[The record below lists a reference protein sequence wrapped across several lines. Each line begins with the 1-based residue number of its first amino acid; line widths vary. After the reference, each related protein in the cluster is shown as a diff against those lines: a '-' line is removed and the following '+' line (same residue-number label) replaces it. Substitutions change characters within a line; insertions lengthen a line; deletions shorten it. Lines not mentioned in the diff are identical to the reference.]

1 MEKLISIVTPCYNEE
16 ANVAELN
23 KAVVELFAKLPQYR
37 FEHIFIDNCSQDRT
51 VPILREMA
59 KNDQRV
65 KVIINS
71 RNFGHIRSPYHG
83 LISAYGDAVV
93 FLFADFQ
100 EPPALIEKF
109 LEKWEEGFKVVAG
122 VKVQSDESSLFFM
135 LRKWYYKLVSRLADV
150 QMINN
155 FTGFGLFDK
164 KVIEIL
170 REIQDPYP
178 YFRGLVCELG
188 FERATV
194 EYHQAARKR
203 GITKNNFYTLY
214 DIAMLGIVT
223 NSKVP
228 LRIATIAGFI
238 LSGFSLLVAIVYLI
252 VKLLFWNN
260 LPFGQAPLLIGV
272 FFFASVQMFFIGI
285 LGEYIGSVQTQVLN
299 RPRVIEKER
308 INF

>member
-1 MEKLISIVTPCYNEE
+1 
-16 ANVAELN
+16 
-23 KAVVELFAKLPQYR
+23 
-37 FEHIFIDNCSQDRT
+37 
-51 VPILREMA
+51 
-59 KNDQRV
+59 
-65 KVIINS
+65 
-71 RNFGHIRSPYHG
+71 
-83 LISAYGDAVV
+83 
-93 FLFADFQ
+93 
-100 EPPALIEKF
+100 
-109 LEKWEEGFKVVAG
+109 
-122 VKVQSDESSLFFM
+122 
-135 LRKWYYKLVSRLADV
+135 YKLVSRLAEI
-150 QMINN
+150 QLINN

-164 KVIEIL
+164 KVIEVL
-170 REIQDPYP
+170 RQIEDPYP
-178 YFRGLVCELG
+178 YFRGIVCEIG
-188 FERATV
+188 FEQTTV

-223 NSKVP
+223 NSKIP

-238 LSGFSLLVAIVYLI
+238 LSGFSFVMAIVYLI
-252 VKLLFWNN
+252 LKLLFWNH